1 MKRYASL
8 SYLYVLW
15 GFIFLFVFLSSFQ
28 TEQFQRI
35 ELLLWQDLA
44 STMMKHQINS
54 VSWPNLIF
62 PKIQSPTSNAFLKL
76 HCRLHLRAKKM
87 RWPWFSHNGLLHCVG
102 YRLENS
108 KDTIYIKSLWMYTV
122 QHILW
127 PYCQFI
133 PTLNGSLLQYTKKK
147 QNPIILRFT
156 VLILYTLQLLTL
168 G

>member
-1 MKRYASL
+1 MPATYSWDVAQHWLNLGGWKGMPLLHTSMFCG
-8 SYLYVLW
+8 VL
-15 GFIFLFVFLSSFQ
+15 FFCLFFLSSFQ

-62 PKIQSPTSNAFLKL
+62 PEIQSPTSNAFLKL
-76 HCRLHLRAKKM
+76 HCRLRLRAKKM
-87 RWPWFSHNGLLHCVG
+87 SRPWFSRNGLLHCGG

-133 PTLNGSLLQYTKKK
+133 PTLSGSLLQYTKKK
-147 QNPIILRFT
+147 QK
-156 VLILYTLQLLTL
+156 TL
-168 G
+168 

>member
-1 MKRYASL
+1 MKRYASP

-15 GFIFLFVFLSSFQ
+15 GFIFLFVFFVFFPDWTISKDWAAS
-28 TEQFQRI
+28 
-35 ELLLWQDLA
+35 LA
-44 STMMKHQINS
+44 RPGQYNDEAQITS

-62 PKIQSPTSNAFLKL
+62 PEIQSPTSNAFLKL
-76 HCRLHLRAKKM
+76 HCRLRLRAKKM
-87 RWPWFSHNGLLHCVG
+87 RWPWFSHNGLLPCVG

-133 PTLNGSLLQYTKKK
+133 PTLSGSLLQYTKKK
-147 QNPIILRFT
+147 QK
-156 VLILYTLQLLTL
+156 TL
-168 G
+168 